1 MVSDQPNP
9 YKYLLVATNFRFR
22 LKMQNFVLLEALI
35 KTEQPDSLKKII
47 AQKLIKQVVEQPLD
61 KK

>member
-1 MVSDQPNP
+1 MEIQSIII
-9 YKYLLVATNFRFR
+9 LI
-22 LKMQNFVLLEALI
+22 EALI